1 MTQPSASRDIW
12 VLLATILASSMAFID
27 STAIRVALPVLQRE
41 LNIAGADLFWIDN
54 AYLLFLAS
62 LILVGGSLG
71 DRYGRNRVFGIG
83 ILIFTAASAVC
94 GLASSSGMLIAAR
107 AVQGIGGALM
117 IPGSLAIISASF
129 PPDRRGAAIGTWSMF
144 TTVTSIIGPFLGG
157 WLVDQGLWRVIFFVN
172 VPLAAIALW
181 ALVTRV
187 PESRDPNAT
196 GRLDY
201 AGVALTII
209 GLAGLA
215 YGFIEMPSLGLANP
229 QVALALLV
237 GVVALIAFVLVELR
251 IANPMIPPRLFRS
264 RTFTGTNALTFFL
277 YGGLYGALFFLPL
290 NLQQVQGY
298 TALQAGLSN
307 LPSAVLLTILSRFA
321 GSWVDRFGARL
332 PLVIGPT
339 IAGIAFLL
347 YALPGIT
354 GGANDFWTTFFP
366 GTVAFGIGMG
376 ITVAPLVTAVMGSAP
391 AESSGIAS
399 GVNNAIS
406 RIANVLAVAILG
418 AIALTAFSSNLDSR
432 AASLDLPAESADALR
447 AEAPRLADAQPP
459 DTLTE
464 EQAAAAQDA
473 IRWAF
478 VDTFRLLMLIGAGLA
493 FISAGLA
500 ALLVEGKQ
508 RVPA

>member
-1 MTQPSASRDIW
+1 MTQRSASRDIW

-432 AASLDLPAESADALR
+432 ATALDLPAESADALR
-447 AEAPRLADAQPP
+447 SEAPRLADAQPP

-464 EQAAAAQDA
+464 AQAAAAQDA

-478 VDTFRLLMLIGAGLA
+478 VDTFRLLMLIGVGLA